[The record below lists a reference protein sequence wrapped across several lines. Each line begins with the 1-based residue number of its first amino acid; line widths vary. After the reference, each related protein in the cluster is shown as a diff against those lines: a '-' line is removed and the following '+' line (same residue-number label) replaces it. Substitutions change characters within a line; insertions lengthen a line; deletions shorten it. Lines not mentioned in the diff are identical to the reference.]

1 MLLLPGSTTCM
12 LIDVHLWGF
21 RFMHAWCLLDS
32 AHAVFLNAFAL
43 LLKLWRFNHP
53 PLEHGVGDV
62 PTVGSQ
68 LTPEYLLSVR
78 NFAPSLFWKRP
89 QGSEQEETLSSGYF
103 IICTTHIFGL
113 ISQIESLVSTT

>member
-1 MLLLPGSTTCM
+1 
-12 LIDVHLWGF
+12 
-21 RFMHAWCLLDS
+21 
-32 AHAVFLNAFAL
+32 VFLNAFAL